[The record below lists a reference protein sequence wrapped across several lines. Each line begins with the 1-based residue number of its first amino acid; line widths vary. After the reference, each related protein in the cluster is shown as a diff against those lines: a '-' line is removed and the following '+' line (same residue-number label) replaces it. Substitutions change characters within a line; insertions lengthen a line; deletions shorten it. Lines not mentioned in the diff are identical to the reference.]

1 MPVVTHKGLLAL
13 LAIGIG
19 GYITLFPFDKY
30 DDVWGNH
37 PDEPYIT
44 VKGKKPTDATVS
56 AWVTLGAGG
65 DECESYSYDMFG
77 RRAFKGGKID
87 QKITQDFST
96 DPNYYELRFPYKTHR
111 DSNNCVVELRDFS
124 LSFKN
129 DFSGFATLNIYEPMY
144 GIDENVPSLDTLFE
158 AKECNAG
165 TGQNALKKWLGWI
178 DCNYYSNG
186 KFRHGMHPE
195 DIELDF
201 TKFTD
206 ETVIHYDVYAGEHYR
221 SEPLDPVL
229 G

>member
-1 MPVVTHKGLLAL
+1 MPVVTHKGLVAL
-13 LAIGIG
+13 SVIGLG
-19 GYITLFPFDKY
+19 AYFTLFPFKKY
-30 DDVWGNH
+30 DGIWGNH

-44 VKGKKPTDATVS
+44 VKGKKPADATVS
-56 AWVTLGAGG
+56 AWVTLVAGG

-77 RRAFKGGKID
+77 RRAHKGGKID

-124 LSFKN
+124 LSFEN
-129 DFSGFATLNIYEPMY
+129 DFSGFATLHIYEPMY
-144 GIDENVPSLDTLFE
+144 GIDESVPSLDTLFE
-158 AKECNAG
+158 AKECNAD
-165 TGQNALKKWLGWI
+165 TGKDVDEWLGWI

-186 KFRHGMHPE
+186 KFRHGMHSE

-206 ETVIHYDVYAGEHYR
+206 ETIIHYDVYAGEHYR

-229 G
+229 GP